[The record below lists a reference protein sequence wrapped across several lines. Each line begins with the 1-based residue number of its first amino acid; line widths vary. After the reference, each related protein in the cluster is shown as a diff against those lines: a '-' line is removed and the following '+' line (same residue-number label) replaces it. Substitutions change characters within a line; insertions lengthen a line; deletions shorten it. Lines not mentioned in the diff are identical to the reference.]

1 MQSDMRMG
9 AGAGSGLET
18 SLGGEWS
25 NVVSSHHGL
34 HAAMRSN
41 RLDARKAT
49 WMSLKTSC

>member
-1 MQSDMRMG
+1 MQSDMGMG

-34 HAAMRSN
+34 HTAMRSN

-49 WMSLKTSC
+49 WMSLKTLC